1 MYDDTALRRLLI
13 ELAASHPEHAA
24 VIRAFTPLA
33 LARCKLLD
41 AYALSRKTK
50 PLDGFPMFRF
60 EELPVC
66 SEKSGAI
73 ASAVLEAVAEGFPGA
88 REQVEAVRDALK
100 PGSVRRLCKASLA
113 HDPEPL
119 ALFAEKNSLSPD
131 VLDMV
136 IAQTVKILMARTA
149 NSLPEAPFDPARKT
163 CPYCGGKP
171 ELSVVH
177 EKEGHRSLFCTDC
190 GRHNLRLHFAENTP
204 DERAV
209 SCKNCGHYILEA
221 DIRKRDL
228 ALDGAAIVCLGM
240 GYLDALMQEQGILP
254 IGESV

>member
-13 ELAASHPEHAA
+13 ELAASHLEHAA

-33 LARCKLLD
+33 LARGKLLD

-73 ASAVLEAVAEGFPGA
+73 ASVVLAVAEGLPGA

-113 HDPEPL
+113 HEPEPL
-119 ALFAEKNSLSPD
+119 ALFAEKNGLSPD
-131 VLDMV
+131 VL
-136 IAQTVKILMARTA
+136 IW
-149 NSLPEAPFDPARKT
+149 
-163 CPYCGGKP
+163 
-171 ELSVVH
+171 
-177 EKEGHRSLFCTDC
+177 
-190 GRHNLRLHFAENTP
+190 
-204 DERAV
+204 
-209 SCKNCGHYILEA
+209 
-221 DIRKRDL
+221 
-228 ALDGAAIVCLGM
+228 
-240 GYLDALMQEQGILP
+240 
-254 IGESV
+254 

>member
-33 LARCKLLD
+33 LARGKLLD

-100 PGSVRRLCKASLA
+100 PGSVR
-113 HDPEPL
+113 D
-119 ALFAEKNSLSPD
+119 
-131 VLDMV
+131 
-136 IAQTVKILMARTA
+136 
-149 NSLPEAPFDPARKT
+149 RK
-163 CPYCGGKP
+163 
-171 ELSVVH
+171 SVV
-177 EKEGHRSLFCTDC
+177 
-190 GRHNLRLHFAENTP
+190 
-204 DERAV
+204 
-209 SCKNCGHYILEA
+209 
-221 DIRKRDL
+221 
-228 ALDGAAIVCLGM
+228 
-240 GYLDALMQEQGILP
+240 
-254 IGESV
+254 

>member
-1 MYDDTALRRLLI
+1 
-13 ELAASHPEHAA
+13 
-24 VIRAFTPLA
+24 
-33 LARCKLLD
+33 
-41 AYALSRKTK
+41 
-50 PLDGFPMFRF
+50 MFRF

-119 ALFAEKNSLSPD
+119 ALFAEKNGLSPD

-190 GRHNLRLHFAENTP
+190 GRHGVSSVR
-204 DERAV
+204 RAPP
-209 SCKNCGHYILEA
+209 A
-221 DIRKRDL
+221 
-228 ALDGAAIVCLGM
+228 GATSRTIYAC
-240 GYLDALMQEQGILP
+240 ILP
-254 IGESV
+254 KALRTNAPFPVRIAGTTSLKRISASGIWPWTEPPSCASAWAIWTLSCRSRGSYPLGNLHSAKMVAQKKAA

>member
-33 LARCKLLD
+33 LARGKLLD

-100 PGSVRRLCKASLA
+100 PEASAACVRPASRMTRSRW
-113 HDPEPL
+113 PC
-119 ALFAEKNSLSPD
+119 S
-131 VLDMV
+131 
-136 IAQTVKILMARTA
+136 R
-149 NSLPEAPFDPARKT
+149 RKT
-163 CPYCGGKP
+163 ACRRMCW
-171 ELSVVH
+171 
-177 EKEGHRSLFCTDC
+177 
-190 GRHNLRLHFAENTP
+190 
-204 DERAV
+204 
-209 SCKNCGHYILEA
+209 IW
-221 DIRKRDL
+221 
-228 ALDGAAIVCLGM
+228 
-240 GYLDALMQEQGILP
+240 
-254 IGESV
+254 

>member
-33 LARCKLLD
+33 LARGKLLD

-88 REQVEAVRDALK
+88 REQVEAVRGALK

-119 ALFAEKNSLSPD
+119 ALFAEKNGLPPD
-131 VLDMV
+131 DR
-136 IAQTVKILMARTA
+136 ADGENPYGPHSEQ
-149 NSLPEAPFDPARKT
+149 PAR
-163 CPYCGGKP
+163 
-171 ELSVVH
+171 S
-177 EKEGHRSLFCTDC
+177 
-190 GRHNLRLHFAENTP
+190 
-204 DERAV
+204 
-209 SCKNCGHYILEA
+209 
-221 DIRKRDL
+221 
-228 ALDGAAIVCLGM
+228 AL
-240 GYLDALMQEQGILP
+240 
-254 IGESV
+254 

>member
-33 LARCKLLD
+33 LARGKLLD

-88 REQVEAVRDALK
+88 REQVGFLY
-100 PGSVRRLCKASLA
+100 P
-113 HDPEPL
+113 
-119 ALFAEKNSLSPD
+119 
-131 VLDMV
+131 
-136 IAQTVKILMARTA
+136 
-149 NSLPEAPFDPARKT
+149 
-163 CPYCGGKP
+163 
-171 ELSVVH
+171 
-177 EKEGHRSLFCTDC
+177 
-190 GRHNLRLHFAENTP
+190 
-204 DERAV
+204 
-209 SCKNCGHYILEA
+209 
-221 DIRKRDL
+221 
-228 ALDGAAIVCLGM
+228 
-240 GYLDALMQEQGILP
+240 
-254 IGESV
+254 

>member
-33 LARCKLLD
+33 LARGKLLD

-88 REQVEAVRDALK
+88 VR
-100 PGSVRRLCKASLA
+100 SS
-113 HDPEPL
+113 
-119 ALFAEKNSLSPD
+119 
-131 VLDMV
+131 
-136 IAQTVKILMARTA
+136 
-149 NSLPEAPFDPARKT
+149 PEASAACVRPASRMTRSRWPCSRRKT
-163 CPYCGGKP
+163 ACRRMCW
-171 ELSVVH
+171 
-177 EKEGHRSLFCTDC
+177 
-190 GRHNLRLHFAENTP
+190 
-204 DERAV
+204 
-209 SCKNCGHYILEA
+209 IW
-221 DIRKRDL
+221 
-228 ALDGAAIVCLGM
+228 
-240 GYLDALMQEQGILP
+240 
-254 IGESV
+254 